1 MERMLIDDDT
11 TTRPDLLGTHG
22 MVASTHWL
30 ASASGM
36 AVLEAGGNAFDA
48 AVAAGLVLHVV
59 EPHLNGLGGDMPVIV
74 HEAATGTTRVVSG
87 QGVAPQAA
95 TTAAYRDLGVDAIP
109 GTGHLAAVV
118 PGTFGAWMHLLGRYG
133 TKPLNDLVGYAVGY
147 ARHGHPTLPRV
158 TSTIDAVA
166 HVFRDHWT
174 ASAEI
179 YLAGGAAQ
187 APGSRLR
194 NPDLA
199 DTLERL
205 GREAAAA
212 GSDVGAQAEAARA
225 AYYSGFVAEAVDA
238 FARTPQWDGV
248 GPDGANAAHRS
259 FLTGADLAGWRA
271 SEEDAASL
279 TFGGVEVLKPGL
291 WSQGPVLLQQLAI
304 LQSAGVG
311 DLAPEDSRWI
321 HLAIEASKLAMADRE
336 AFYGDSL
343 APGDT
348 RAVTVADLLDSAY
361 TASRAALIGDRALA
375 GLLPGSPRG
384 IQPRLPE
391 HVRRAMGGD
400 GGAWPRGLGEVRPG
414 EGEPTVARGDTCHL
428 DVVDRWGNVVSATP
442 SGGWLQSS
450 PVIPGLGFSL
460 PTRGQMFWLEEGH
473 PASLR
478 PGARPR
484 TTLSPGLLR
493 GRDGRVTAF
502 GTPGGDQQD
511 QWTVPFLVR
520 HLLHGLSLQAAIDA
534 PSWHSTHAPS
544 SFSPRGAEPMGVV
557 AESRLGERAI
567 ADLLGRGHLVEES
580 GPWSLGRIS
589 AAGVRADG
597 LLEAAANPRGM
608 QGYAVGR

>member
-1 MERMLIDDDT
+1 M
-11 TTRPDLLGTHG
+11 
-22 MVASTHWL
+22 
-30 ASASGM
+30 
-36 AVLEAGGNAFDA
+36 
-48 AVAAGLVLHVV
+48 
-59 EPHLNGLGGDMPVIV
+59 
-74 HEAATGTTRVVSG
+74 
-87 QGVAPQAA
+87 APQAA
-95 TTAAYRDLGVDAIP
+95 TTAAYRDLGVEAVP

-133 TKPLNDLVGYAVGY
+133 TKPLAELAGYAVGY

-158 TSTIDAVA
+158 TSTIEAVS
-166 HVFRDHWT
+166 HVFREHWT
-174 ASAEI
+174 SSAGV
-179 YLAGGAAQ
+179 YLAGGAAP

-212 GSDVGAQAEAARA
+212 GDDVAAQAEAARA
-225 AYYSGFVAEAVDA
+225 AFYAGFVADAVDA
-238 FARTPQWDGV
+238 FARTPQWDGA
-248 GPDGANAAHRS
+248 GPDGERAAHRS
-259 FLTGADLAGWRA
+259 FLTGADMAAWRA
-271 SEEDAASL
+271 SEEATASL
-279 TFGGVEVLKPGL
+279 TFGGVEVHKPGL
-291 WSQGPVLLQQLAI
+291 WSQGPVLLQQLA
-304 LQSAGVG
+304 LLEAAGVG
-311 DLAPEDSRWI
+311 DLAPSNPRWI
-321 HLAIEASKLAMADRE
+321 HLVIEASKLAMADRE
-336 AFYGDSL
+336 AWFGDSL
-343 APGDT
+343 EAGDP
-348 RAVTVADLLDSAY
+348 RAVAVADLLAPDY
-361 TASRAALIGDRALA
+361 VRSRAALIGERALE

-384 IQPRLPE
+384 LEPRLPE
-391 HVRRAMGGD
+391 HVRRAMGESD
-400 GGAWPRGLGEVRPG
+400 GAWPRGLGEVRPG

-450 PVIPGLGFSL
+450 PVVPGLGFSL

-493 GRDGRVTAF
+493 GADGRVTAF

-520 HLLHGLSLQAAIDA
+520 HLLHGASLQAAIDA

-557 AESRLGERAI
+557 VESRLGSGALAELRA
-567 ADLLGRGHLVEES
+567 RGHRVEEL
-580 GPWSLGRIS
+580 GPWTLGRIS